1 MSLALH
7 GFIVNANSFDGAT
20 ENRSAMN
27 QDLTL
32 SLKDVLPELMEE
44 TSNDAGEDTIVNG
57 NGDRD
62 ISCSYPSDK
71 DMEQYLKDEA
81 RHWDHRVLKRYTL
94 NELPFEMMVAYP
106 HPIYKDIFIAAAAD
120 MSHCCKKQVNAME
133 LSGKENSKRDL
144 HLDGLPIQLRMGYD
158 AYKQSDDF
166 LHEGSLADYVKLGTD
181 VFEKTSKSRM
191 RFGLAARALG
201 QTMKQC
207 ILSNGPKVKHASW
220 SMRQNRQIL
229 WR

>member
-1 MSLALH
+1 
-7 GFIVNANSFDGAT
+7 
-20 ENRSAMN
+20 MN

-44 TSNDAGEDTIVNG
+44 TSNDAGDDSV
-57 NGDRD
+57 GDDNSSTD

-120 MSHCCKKQVNAME
+120 MPHCCKKQVNAME
-133 LSGKENSKRDL
+133 LSGKKKSKRDL

-158 AYKQSDDF
+158 PYKQSNALNYFGHAPLQLPSLVDF
-166 LHEGSLADYVKLGTD
+166 VRECDFRLAFSQVGHLLKYGPHRQLSQRLFVLWLLVLVHHLRLHLDYPY
-181 VFEKTSKSRM
+181 
-191 RFGLAARALG
+191 
-201 QTMKQC
+201 
-207 ILSNGPKVKHASW
+207 NASA
-220 SMRQNRQIL
+220 
-229 WR
+229 

>member
-1 MSLALH
+1 MVKWRGPFAFVTTCCCLFSLSGRWIRFNKRQITSSLALY

-44 TSNDAGEDTIVNG
+44 TSNDAGDDSVGDGNGDRLMETSNDAGEDTIVDG

-71 DMEQYLKDEA
+71 DMEQYLKDKA
-81 RHWDHRVLKRYTL
+81 RHWDHRVLKRYTS
-94 NELPFEMMVAYP
+94 NDLPFEMMEAYP

-120 MSHCCKKQVNAME
+120 MPHCCKKQVNAME
-133 LSGKENSKRDL
+133 LSGKKKSKRDL
-144 HLDGLPIQLRMGYD
+144 HLDGLPIQLQMGYD
-158 AYKQSDDF
+158 AYK
-166 LHEGSLADYVKLGTD
+166 
-181 VFEKTSKSRM
+181 
-191 RFGLAARALG
+191 
-201 QTMKQC
+201 
-207 ILSNGPKVKHASW
+207 
-220 SMRQNRQIL
+220 
-229 WR
+229 